1 MISVLDPCITYEQ
14 FLQYYKWNRSFIYHY
29 KPGWTSCFLLDDFES
44 RIAHLKD
51 IGIECYCGGSL
62 FELGYRH
69 NEIDYFEKFVKKMGL
84 KTIELSN
91 GSSNIDLS
99 SMMDYLLRFSSS
111 FNVLFEVGKKDPL
124 ESEEMY
130 PEVWIKQ
137 INLALENGAVRVI
150 LEGRESGSSG
160 IYRSNGNLRTGL
172 IFEITSH
179 CPVDKLI
186 FEATKKSDQV
196 TLIKKFGNSI
206 GFGNISPNQVLK
218 LIAYLE

>member
-1 MISVLDPCITYEQ
+1 
-14 FLQYYKWNRSFIYHY
+14 
-29 KPGWTSCFLLDDFES
+29 
-44 RIAHLKD
+44 
-51 IGIECYCGGSL
+51 
-62 FELGYRH
+62 
-69 NEIDYFEKFVKKMGL
+69 MGL

-172 IFEITSH
+172 ILEITSH